1 MSHNKNHKNDNYDDM
16 DFLIGNNKKHDMDE
30 IDLFKN
36 NKKNL
41 PSNYSHDHS
50 NVTKGEYSHEH

>member
-1 MSHNKNHKNDNYDDM
+1 M
-16 DFLIGNNKKHDMDE
+16 DFLIGNNKKHEMDE